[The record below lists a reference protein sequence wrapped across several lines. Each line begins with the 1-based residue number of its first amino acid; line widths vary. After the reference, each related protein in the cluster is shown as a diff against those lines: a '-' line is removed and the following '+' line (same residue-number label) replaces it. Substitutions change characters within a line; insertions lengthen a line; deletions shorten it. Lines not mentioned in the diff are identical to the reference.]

1 MVFSE
6 LIYLQNQYNPNSY
19 LQVFH
24 EVLKELASLK
34 FVIEFNFS
42 IYRYVVSKYFLKITL
57 PVASSYAITPTA

>member
-6 LIYLQNQYNPNSY
+6 LIYLQNQYNPNSNP
-19 LQVFH
+19 QVFH